1 MRLWIAVWVRVSKGD
16 GDGAD
21 MGSIDGDAIGKGLD
35 NIAGIG
41 KVIGEVFGLLGN
53 EVCGLLG
60 KMMVSAGV

>member
-1 MRLWIAVWVRVSKGD
+1 MLFWIAVWVRGSKGD

-21 MGSIDGDAIGKGLD
+21 MGSTDGDARGKGLD

-41 KVIGEVFGLLGN
+41 KIIGEVFGLLGN

-60 KMMVSAGV
+60 KVMVSAGV